1 MATKANKATV
11 TDAVTFT
18 SLSDAAYKQAG
29 AFEVTDSV
37 AHFVISKAPTFPDDV
52 PSEVKDEL
60 YKGYRQK
67 FAQIKGV
74 TQYAVIGDHI
84 VLATEE
90 HKGNA
95 KVEKIEIGVEYALS
109 YTSQEF
115 GKLRNERP
123 ALHAIVADVREKSA
137 TYCSNRL
144 GDLKRAVRK
153 IKNAGVERQRTA
165 NKNFA
170 EYIDKFF
177 VDSLDRLK
185 SAKARGDN
193 TADVDRFNKAK
204 VAFMTAW
211 KHG

>member
-1 MATKANKATV
+1 MAKNQKAVV

-67 FAQIKGV
+67 FSQLKGV

-84 VLATEE
+84 VVATEE
-90 HKGNA
+90 HKANA
-95 KVEKIEIGVEYALS
+95 KVEKIEIGVEYAFS

-123 ALHAIVADVREKSA
+123 ALHTIIAEVREKSA

-144 GDLKRAVRK
+144 ADLKRAVRK

>member
-1 MATKANKATV
+1 MAKNQKAVV

-67 FAQIKGV
+67 FSQIKGV

-84 VLATEE
+84 VLATDE
-90 HKGNA
+90 HKSNA
-95 KVEKIEIGVEYALS
+95 KVEKIEIGVEYAFS

-123 ALHAIVADVREKSA
+123 ALHAIVADVREKA
-137 TYCSNRL
+137 QTYCSNRL
-144 GDLKRAVRK
+144 ADLKRAVRK
-153 IKNAGVERQRTA
+153 IKNAGQERQRTA

>member
-1 MATKANKATV
+1 MAKNQKAVV

-67 FAQIKGV
+67 FSQLKGV

-84 VLATEE
+84 VVATEE
-90 HKGNA
+90 HKANA
-95 KVEKIEIGVEYALS
+95 KVEKIEIGVEYAFS

-123 ALHAIVADVREKSA
+123 ALHTIIADVREKSA

-144 GDLKRAVRK
+144 ADLKRAVRK

>member
-1 MATKANKATV
+1 MAKNQKAVV

-84 VLATEE
+84 VLATDE

-95 KVEKIEIGVEYALS
+95 KVEKIEIGVDYAFS

-144 GDLKRAVRK
+144 ADLKRAVRK
-153 IKNAGVERQRTA
+153 IKNAGQERQRTA